1 MCGEVKN
8 GTKRNCNSKRW
19 LIPWDEDEGEGVLP
33 WRSGES
39 GAEGEMVLAVEIG
52 RIGSGGEM
60 GLAV

>member
-1 MCGEVKN
+1 M
-8 GTKRNCNSKRW
+8 
-19 LIPWDEDEGEGVLP
+19 P

-39 GAEGEMVLAVEIG
+39 GDEGEMVLAVEIG

>member
-19 LIPWDEDEGEGVLP
+19 LIPWDEDEGERGMAVEIG
-33 WRSGES
+33 RVG
-39 GAEGEMVLAVEIG
+39 GMMVLAVEIG